1 MIDRKYLPSEQFI
14 ARVIII
20 VIIIV
25 VVLGM
30 YGLVKFI
37 KNKISSKSGDQPA
50 SLTIGNIIQK
60 DSNNNGI
67 ADWEEYLWGLDPK
80 KNGSENKEFI
90 SAKKSAL
97 TQSGDIVPTDY
108 SQITDNEI
116 LSQQFFATIISL
128 QQSGQLDETA
138 MNSVSEAI
146 GKNVETTPIPDIY
159 TNSMLTIKND
169 STLTNQAYRD
179 AISNLVTKYQD
190 ADIGSELTFIIQ
202 ALSNNDPQALYVATT
217 VASSYQSFGQ
227 ELVKIPVPRSLAGVH
242 LSAANNYEK
251 TGQSIKSLAK
261 VLADPIAGMNAILSY
276 KQYNDALA
284 SDLEKISSLLQ

>member
-20 VIIIV
+20 VIIVV

-37 KNKISSKSGDQPA
+37 KNKIQSKSGDQPA
-50 SLTIGNIIQK
+50 TLTIGNIIQK

-116 LSQQFFATIISL
+116 LSQQFFAAIISL

-159 TNSMLTIKND
+159 TSSMLTIQND
-169 STLTNQAYRD
+169 STLTIRAYRD
-179 AISNLVTKYQD
+179 AIGNLVTKYQD

-227 ELVKIPVPRSLAGVH
+227 ELMKIPVPRSLAGAH

-251 TGQSIKSLAK
+251 TGQSINNLAK
-261 VLADPIAGMNAILSY
+261 VLTDPIAGMNAILSY

>member
-50 SLTIGNIIQK
+50 TLTIGNIIQK

-116 LSQQFFATIISL
+116 LSQQFFAAIISL

-159 TNSMLTIKND
+159 TSSMLTIQND
-169 STLTNQAYRD
+169 STLTIGAYRD
-179 AISNLVTKYQD
+179 AIGNLVTKYQN

-227 ELVKIPVPRSLAGVH
+227 ELVKIPVPRSLASAH

-251 TGQSIKSLAK
+251 TGQSIKNLAK